1 MVKSG
6 DLKLLQ
12 ITFMATALLTAF
24 YLNWKGDFFDHLKI
38 NMETDSVTLKT

>member
-6 DLKLLQ
+6 DLKFLQ
-12 ITFMATALLTAF
+12 LTFMATALLTAF
-24 YLNWKGDFFDHLKI
+24 NWKGDFFDQLKI